1 MALSFTAYLTG
12 TSAVCIFLL
21 GVFYWIRFLIY
32 FRQDRSKKL
41 TPFVGF
47 LALFLGA
54 LYLGASVNF
63 IGKLFWN
70 IDIDLVLYGYLTY
83 IHTPIG
89 ISLAM
94 FLGYD
99 IFKPKLKWRM
109 LIAFLVVGVVYLIA
123 ILGWPEIMIEG
134 TSPDPNELVDIS
146 INSVVLVIVIVY
158 ILSCIF
164 MLGINFILLGRRL
177 DKKIPQKKA
186 YMLGI
191 GWFLFGIAGILDS
204 LLPLT
209 LVILPRGLM
218 FVGLILIF
226 QGFAPLKGESE

>member
-1 MALSFTAYLTG
+1 MALSFIAYLTG
-12 TSAVCIFLL
+12 ISAVCIFLL

-32 FRQDRSKKL
+32 FGQNKSKKL
-41 TPFVGF
+41 TPLVGF
-47 LALFLGA
+47 LALFLGG

-63 IGKLFWN
+63 IAKLFWN
-70 IDIDLVLYGYLTY
+70 IDIDLLLYGYLTY

-99 IFKPKLKWRM
+99 IFKPKLKWKM
-109 LIAFLVVGVVYLIA
+109 FIAFLIVGIVYLIA
-123 ILGWPEIMIEG
+123 MLGWPEIMIDG
-134 TSPDPNELVDIS
+134 TSPNPNELVDIS
-146 INSVVLVIVIVY
+146 INSVVLVIVLLY

-164 MLGINFILLGRRL
+164 MLGVNFILLGRRL
-177 DKKIPQKKA
+177 NNGEPQKKA
-186 YMLGI
+186 YKLGI

-209 LVILPRGLM
+209 FVIIPRVMMFIGLV
-218 FVGLILIF
+218 LIF
-226 QGFAPLKGESE
+226 QGFAPIKNDLE